1 MEKERLFLRDWLCMA
16 RLEEI
21 EQPGDYMT
29 FRVMDEPIIIARD
42 EAGRINAFANV
53 CRHRGVEVAS
63 GSGNL
68 KEFSCPYHG
77 WTYDLEGRLIGAP
90 YMKEAEGFDPAQ
102 CRLQPLKTD
111 FWGGFIFVNFD
122 PDAAPLA
129 SVIDDFDKAYAL
141 FQPGQCRLAF
151 KVEVELDCN
160 WKFAIENF
168 TDQYHV
174 AVIHTDTLAR
184 EYPSVD
190 ELAFK
195 LHKRGGF
202 SGHFDGA
209 LRNAAGQTLFEETG
223 FGKMP
228 WMADQ
233 RDSIACNGYMAPNMH
248 IFAFAD
254 SVQPFVT
261 WPVSVDKTIGIA
273 YILFPEEVIARPDFE
288 EKVGTYK
295 RFATN
300 VIEADRDMVRSLQ
313 RGMDSRLFDPGPMSI
328 AEDTIHNAANYY
340 LESLF
345 GDLGPPSRPDVPA
358 RYDKPR
364 TRRDLSQHG
373 GARTT

>member
-1 MEKERLFLRDWLCMA
+1 MA
-16 RLEEI
+16 RLEET

-29 FRVMDEPIIIARD
+29 FRVMDEPVIIARD
-42 EAGRINAFANV
+42 EAGHVNAFANV

-63 GSGNL
+63 GAGNL

-77 WTYDLEGRLIGAP
+77 WTYNLEGRLIGAP
-90 YMKEAEGFDPAQ
+90 YMKEAEGFDPTE

-122 PDAAPLA
+122 LDAAPLA
-129 SVIDDFDKAYAL
+129 TVIDDFDRDYAP
-141 FQPGQCRLAF
+141 FRPEECRLAF

-190 ELAFK
+190 ELPFK

-254 SVQPFVT
+254 TVHPFVT
-261 WPVSVDKTIGIA
+261 WPVSVDKTIGIDNMHIFA
-273 YILFPEEVIARPDFE
+273 FADTVHPFVTWPVSVDKTIGIDYVLFPEEVIARPDFD
-288 EKVGTYK
+288 EKVEIYK
-295 RFATN
+295 RFTTD

-313 RGMDSRLFDPGPMSI
+313 RGMDSRLFNPGPMSI

-345 GDLGPPSRPDVPA
+345 GDSSAPVTP
-358 RYDKPR
+358 
-364 TRRDLSQHG
+364 
-373 GARTT
+373 